1 MSVQKILKSCLA
13 VFSFFVSTS
22 PAWACSICFKD
33 PGSPMTIGLKQAV
46 IVMLGALLLIFGAVF
61 KFVWSFRKRSQTLAQ
76 QEKGVP

>member
-1 MSVQKILKSCLA
+1 
-13 VFSFFVSTS
+13 
-22 PAWACSICFKD
+22 
-33 PGSPMTIGLKQAV
+33 MTIGLKQAV